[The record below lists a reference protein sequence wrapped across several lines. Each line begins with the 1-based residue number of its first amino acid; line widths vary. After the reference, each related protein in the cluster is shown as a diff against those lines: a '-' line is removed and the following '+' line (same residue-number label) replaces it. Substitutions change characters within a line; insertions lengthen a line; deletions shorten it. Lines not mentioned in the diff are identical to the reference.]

1 MSEIHAKG
9 GSYKAPML
17 SSHVRNHSGPIGKGG
32 QTDSFS
38 GGNGESGQVPLPL
51 HFRGGSGGKAQGR
64 GTDHIAI
71 LHENA
76 SKKNATNRIRQS
88 EDNARSLFRRL
99 GVPYVSMS

>member
-1 MSEIHAKG
+1 MHCYSE
-9 GSYKAPML
+9 
-17 SSHVRNHSGPIGKGG
+17 
-32 QTDSFS
+32 
-38 GGNGESGQVPLPL
+38 
-51 HFRGGSGGKAQGR
+51 SGGKAQGR
-64 GTDHIAI
+64 GNDNIAI